1 MFRQLIHR
9 PIAVVMVLIAVIVL
23 GLSAV
28 NMLPVSLVPDI
39 DIPQITVRV
48 SSPNMSAREL
58 NESVVAPLR
67 QQLVQVSGLS
77 DITTETKD
85 GNGLIT
91 MVFDYD
97 TDADYLF
104 VEVNEK
110 IDRSM
115 NSLPEGTERPKVIKA
130 SATDIP
136 AFYINITVS
145 GEDDFKPV
153 DNIYNVSPK
162 FVEMSNFAT
171 QVIVRRIEQLSDV
184 AMVDE
189 SGTVSPEILVIPD
202 SDKLKALGITEQE
215 LETAIQ
221 GADVRLGNLTIRDGE
236 YQYNVRFE
244 SGILGKSDIE
254 DVYIKLNG
262 RVYQV
267 KELAEV
273 HEHSRQ
279 RGGMVLSDNKP
290 AVTLAV
296 IKRSEAKMADLK
308 ESMNELLDSFVTD
321 YPTMEFTV
329 TRDQTELLEYSIH
342 NMIKNIIWGAVFACL
357 IIFFFMRDFR
367 SPLLVVVTI
376 PTALI
381 VSFLLFYAIGITIN
395 IISLSGL
402 VLGLGMMV
410 DNSIITIDNITR
422 LWNSGKKL
430 EEACVSGA
438 REVFMPMLSSVLTT
452 CAVFLPLIFLSGI
465 SGALFYDQAMAV
477 TITLFSA
484 LAVSVVV
491 IPVFYYM
498 FYKKQSGFTPNK
510 FISRMGIG
518 DMTCGYD
525 KILKWFFRRRWIM
538 WSALVVAILGT
549 GVLFAVVDKE
559 KLPELSHND
568 SLLSISWNERIPA
581 EENSKRCGE
590 LVGYLSDYLEQS
602 TIMAGVQQF
611 MLSHTEETSISEAI
625 IYVKTAST
633 KDIEQVEER
642 AGKYIRERY
651 PNAVFEAKPS
661 GNLFDMIFSEK
672 ESILAVR
679 IRSTDGSA
687 PDPVALNELLA
698 EIKLSLPQV
707 DIQPV
712 EWQEH
717 IELVARPEMLALYGV
732 SYQVLLSELKK
743 SLNDNPVLTIT
754 QGANS
759 VPVIIGSNKSEIKE
773 LLDNHDVRVD
783 GVDISMEAL
792 LGETRNRDLK
802 SITSGPEGE
811 YYHLGLEL
819 NNREVPGAI
828 SAVTGV
834 VQNDPRFEVSFS
846 GSYFSNREM
855 IKELCLVLMISI
867 LLLFFILAAQFESL
881 IQPLIIMFELIA
893 DIFGAIL
900 VLWILGESIN
910 LMSLIG
916 IVVMC
921 GIVIN
926 DSILKVDTIN
936 RLRSEGLSLKHA
948 IFEAGG
954 RRLKAI
960 IMTSLT
966 TILAIAPFLVRGN
979 MGSDLQYPL
988 SLALI
993 SGMVVGTFVSV
1004 FFLPLAYYEI
1014 YKGGTGKGRK

>member
-9 PIAVVMVLIAVIVL
+9 PIAVIMVLIAVIVL
-23 GLSAV
+23 GLAAV

-39 DIPQITVRV
+39 DIPQITVQV

-67 QQLVQVSGLS
+67 QQLIQVSGLS

-91 MVFDYD
+91 MIFDYD

-104 VEVNEK
+104 IEVNEK

-145 GEDDFKPV
+145 AEDDFKPV
-153 DNIYNVSPK
+153 DNIYTVSPK

-184 AMVDE
+184 AMVDV
-189 SGTVSPEILVIPD
+189 SGTVSPEILVIPN

-236 YQYNVRFE
+236 YQFNVRFE

-254 DVYIKLNG
+254 NVYIKLDG
-262 RVYQV
+262 RVYQI

-279 RGGMVLSDNKP
+279 RSGMVLSDNKP

-308 ESMNELLDSFVTD
+308 ESMDELLDSFGVD

-342 NMIKNIIWGAVFACL
+342 NMIKDIIWGAFFACL
-357 IIFFFMRDFR
+357 IIFLFMRDFR
-367 SPLLVVVTI
+367 SPFLVVVTI

-381 VSFLLFYAIGITIN
+381 LSFLLFYVIGITIN

-422 LWNSGKKL
+422 RWNGGEKL
-430 EEACVSGA
+430 EEACVSGT
-438 REVFMPMLSSVLTT
+438 REVFIPMLSSVLTT

-498 FYKKQSGFTPNK
+498 FYKRQSGFTLNK
-510 FISRMGIG
+510 FISRVGIG
-518 DMTCGYD
+518 DMTRRYD
-525 KILKWFFRRRWIM
+525 GILKWFFRRRWIM
-538 WSALVVAILGT
+538 WSSFVVAVFGIV
-549 GVLFAVVDKE
+549 VLFFVIDKE
-559 KLPELSHND
+559 KLPKLSHND
-568 SLLSISWNERIPA
+568 SLLYVSWNERISA
-581 EENSKRCGE
+581 EENSRRCEE
-590 LVGYLSDYLEQS
+590 LIDYLSDHLEQS

-611 MLSHTEETSISEAI
+611 MLSHTQETSISETI

-633 KDIEQVEER
+633 EEVEVVEEG
-642 AGKYIRERY
+642 AKKYIHERY

-672 ESILAVR
+672 ESRLVAR

-687 PDPVALNELLA
+687 PDPTALNELLT
-698 EIKLSLPQV
+698 EVKKSLPQA

-732 SYQVLLSELKK
+732 SY
-743 SLNDNPVLTIT
+743 
-754 QGANS
+754 
-759 VPVIIGSNKSEIKE
+759 
-773 LLDNHDVRVD
+773 
-783 GVDISMEAL
+783 
-792 LGETRNRDLK
+792 
-802 SITSGPEGE
+802 
-811 YYHLGLEL
+811 
-819 NNREVPGAI
+819 
-828 SAVTGV
+828 
-834 VQNDPRFEVSFS
+834 
-846 GSYFSNREM
+846 
-855 IKELCLVLMISI
+855 
-867 LLLFFILAAQFESL
+867 
-881 IQPLIIMFELIA
+881 
-893 DIFGAIL
+893 
-900 VLWILGESIN
+900 
-910 LMSLIG
+910 
-916 IVVMC
+916 
-921 GIVIN
+921 
-926 DSILKVDTIN
+926 
-936 RLRSEGLSLKHA
+936 
-948 IFEAGG
+948 
-954 RRLKAI
+954 
-960 IMTSLT
+960 
-966 TILAIAPFLVRGN
+966 
-979 MGSDLQYPL
+979 
-988 SLALI
+988 
-993 SGMVVGTFVSV
+993 
-1004 FFLPLAYYEI
+1004 
-1014 YKGGTGKGRK
+1014 